1 MDSIKC
7 PQCGL
12 IFWNAAESC
21 RRCGLLTEEFATFK
35 PNSSVPQVPNPI
47 NGRPSPISDAD
58 AERMLSNLKKDSR
71 LFYGIGGLQIL
82 LWFFVGELM
91 IVDGFF
97 NIGLSYLTFKFKSRV
112 AAILL
117 ALLTLLS
124 AGVGLFTILVMG
136 RFNLFI
142 PLILIWR
149 LWCSVR
155 MVYTT
160 FKLHAYEEVDV
171 RTMMPP
177 LPPLFPKKEAEPW
190 PPSSAQLQPSE

>member
-12 IFWNAAESC
+12 IFWSTSENC
-21 RRCGLLTEEFATFK
+21 RRCGLLTEAFPTFQPDSLVEPAPYATT
-35 PNSSVPQVPNPI
+35 SRHSQ
-47 NGRPSPISDAD
+47 ISDAD
-58 AERMLSNLKKDSR
+58 AERLLANLKKDSR

-82 LWFFVGELM
+82 LWFFLGQLM

-97 NIGLSYLTFKFKSRV
+97 NIGLSYLTFRFKSRV

-124 AGVGLFTILVMG
+124 VGVGLFTILVMG
-136 RFNLFI
+136 RFNLFS
-142 PLILIWR
+142 LILIWR
-149 LWCSVR
+149 LACSIR

-160 FKLHAYEEVDV
+160 FKLQAYQEIDV
-171 RTMMPP
+171 KTMMPP
-177 LPPLFPKKEAEPW
+177 LPPLFPKKEAEQW
-190 PPSSAQLQPSE
+190 SPSPAQLQPSE

>member
-1 MDSIKC
+1 
-7 PQCGL
+7 
-12 IFWNAAESC
+12 
-21 RRCGLLTEEFATFK
+21 
-35 PNSSVPQVPNPI
+35 
-47 NGRPSPISDAD
+47 
-58 AERMLSNLKKDSR
+58 MLSNLKKDSR

-82 LWFFVGELM
+82 LWFFVGQLM

-97 NIGLSYLTFKFKSRV
+97 NIGLTYLTFRFKSRV
-112 AAILL
+112 AAMML

-124 AGVGLFTILVMG
+124 AGVGLFTIFVMG

-149 LWCSVR
+149 LACSSR

-171 RTMMPP
+171 TTMMPP
-177 LPPLFPKKEAEPW
+177 LPPLFPKKEAERW
-190 PPSSAQLQPSE
+190 SPSSSQLQPSE